1 MTFINIVGL
10 LVSSNRVSR
19 LKCPFPSIKY
29 KWSFLLKAQWLA
41 QETPT
46 LCLASP
52 YGLIFHP
59 LKQYNY

>member
-1 MTFINIVGL
+1 MTFITFISL
-10 LVSSNRVSR
+10 LSSSHCVSR
-19 LKCPFPSIKY
+19 LKCPFPSTRNSG
-29 KWSFLLKAQWLA
+29 SFLLKAQWLA

-59 LKQYNY
+59 LKQC